1 MPIPRGKGKEAEKH
15 AMTQFE
21 QVVNLEFSR
30 YIKIQTSHLTF
41 SKNKLKKAV

>member
-1 MPIPRGKGKEAEKH
+1 MPIPREKGNEAEKH

-21 QVVNLEFSR
+21 QVVNLEFGR

-41 SKNKLKKAV
+41 SKNKFKKAV